1 MKQNIINAIKNPGL
15 AEGTQSF
22 EQLLSNHLDGLYN
35 FALRLT
41 RNEEQAKDLLQDCC
55 LTAFEKFHQLKEVQ
69 KFKQWIFQI
78 LHRKFI
84 NNYRRKKEPQIIDIE
99 LNEELLANTDESFN
113 KDKFVQWTPF
123 GENMIGDEVQKAF
136 DLLPDEFREIILLA
150 DIEELSYREISDI
163 IDIPMGTV
171 ASRLY
176 RGHSLLKEKLQEY
189 ARKLGYK

>member
-1 MKQNIINAIKNPGL
+1 MKRNIISAIRNPDL
-15 AEGTQSF
+15 SEENESF
-22 EQLLSNHLDGLYN
+22 EQLLSSHLDGLYN

-41 RNEEQAKDLLQDCC
+41 DNDDDAKDLLQECS
-55 LTAFEKFHQLKEVQ
+55 LTSFEKFHQLKEIQ

-78 LHRKFI
+78 MHRKFI
-84 NNYRRKKEPQIIDIE
+84 NNYRRKKEPELIDIE
-99 LNEELLANTDESFN
+99 LNEDLLTDTYESF
-113 KDKFVQWTPF
+113 DKNRF
-123 GENMIGDEVQKAF
+123 ENLIGDEVQEAF
-136 DLLPDEFREIILLA
+136 DFLPVEFREIILLA

-176 RGHSLLKEKLQEY
+176 RGHSLLKEKLQDY